1 MITLDLDDF
10 ENIGDTPRFNLPC
23 HKKISIIFFIYLG
36 VAGGGNTYIKKQK
49 KLKRNQETT
58 GWGLQGACFNAPAYF
73 LQHILLSLQIYT
85 KGEYKNINLDKHSYR
100 KKYQDKSFSVTNKG
114 YYELSS
120 SVEYTSYEDFY
131 YSLKKIRHLIAN
143 YYDLREHII
152 KIYNLD
158 LQVMLIDISMA
169 LDAIEL
175 SNQDKQVLSD
185 YMQGM
190 SLSDIGRKYNFTRS
204 NADFIIKKITKRVQ
218 DFLLGGD
225 DK

>member
-1 MITLDLDDF
+1 M
-10 ENIGDTPRFNLPC
+10 
-23 HKKISIIFFIYLG
+23 
-36 VAGGGNTYIKKQK
+36 
-49 KLKRNQETT
+49 
-58 GWGLQGACFNAPAYF
+58 QGACFNAPAYF
-73 LQHILLSLQIYT
+73 VQHILLPLQIYT
-85 KGEYKNINLDKHSYR
+85 KGEYKNINLDKHSYQ
-100 KKYQDKSFSVTNKG
+100 KKYQDKAFGVTSKG

-143 YYDLREHII
+143 YYDLREHIV

-175 SNQDKQVLSD
+175 SSQDKKVLND

-218 DFLLGGD
+218 NFLLGGD
-225 DK
+225 NK

>member
-1 MITLDLDDF
+1 MAWQGGVIL
-10 ENIGDTPRFNLPC
+10 IGINKEE
-23 HKKISIIFFIYLG
+23 KKKSRG
-36 VAGGGNTYIKKQK
+36 KK
-49 KLKRNQETT
+49 
-58 GWGLQGACFNAPAYF
+58 GGLQRGVLTPLRSIRN
-73 LQHILLSLQIYT
+73 ILSCLFKIYT
-85 KGEYKNINLDKHSYR
+85 KGEYTNINLDKHSYQ
-100 KKYQDKSFSVTNKG
+100 KKYQDKAFGVTNKG

-120 SVEYTSYEDFY
+120 SVEYISYEDFY

-143 YYDLREHII
+143 YYDLYEHIM

-175 SNQDKQVLSD
+175 SSQDRKVLND

-190 SLSDIGRKYNFTRS
+190 SLSDIGRKYKFTRS

-225 DK
+225 NK

>member
-1 MITLDLDDF
+1 MAWQGGVIL
-10 ENIGDTPRFNLPC
+10 IGTNKEE
-23 HKKISIIFFIYLG
+23 KKKSRG
-36 VAGGGNTYIKKQK
+36 KK
-49 KLKRNQETT
+49 
-58 GWGLQGACFNAPAYF
+58 GGLQRGVKTPLRSIRN
-73 LQHILLSLQIYT
+73 ILSCLFKIYT
-85 KGEYKNINLDKHSYR
+85 KGEYTNINLDKHSYQ
-100 KKYQDKSFSVTNKG
+100 KKYQDKAFGVTNKG

-120 SVEYTSYEDFY
+120 SIEYISYEDFY

-143 YYDLREHII
+143 YYDLYEHIM
-152 KIYNLD
+152 KIYNLE

-175 SNQDKQVLSD
+175 SSQDRKVLND

-190 SLSDIGRKYNFTRS
+190 SLSDIGRKYKFTRS

-225 DK
+225 NK

>member
-1 MITLDLDDF
+1 MSAL
-10 ENIGDTPRFNLPC
+10 C
-23 HKKISIIFFIYLG
+23 CKAIFFSFINT
-36 VAGGGNTYIKKQK
+36 GGEKKDSSKTNTYSYYLKK
-49 KLKRNQETT
+49 
-58 GWGLQGACFNAPAYF
+58 
-73 LQHILLSLQIYT
+73 IYT
-85 KGEYKNINLDKHSYR
+85 KGEYKNINLNKHSYQ
-100 KKYQDKSFSVTNKG
+100 KKYQDKAFGVTNKG

-120 SVEYTSYEDFY
+120 SVEYISYEDFY

-143 YYDLREHII
+143 YYDLYEHIM
-152 KIYNLD
+152 KIYNLE

-175 SNQDKQVLSD
+175 SSQDRKVLND

-190 SLSDIGRKYNFTRS
+190 SLSDIGRKYKFTRS

-225 DK
+225 NK